1 MRVALLAIGALVA
14 CTSAD
19 AAFCRC
25 QPDQPCWPNEDKWAS
40 LNSSTD
46 GNLVKVTPFAL
57 PCHDPTFDA
66 EECSIAQ
73 EHTNSSTYRS
83 SDPGALQWSNWE
95 TWPEKDEQC
104 YIETPQSTPC
114 KQGRIPLLSVKV
126 KEAKHIQEAVKF
138 AAKYN
143 LKLVIKNSGHDFIG
157 RSSAPNSLQIFTHD
171 MKEISIVDDFVPTVP
186 VNTSAPPGTK
196 AVKLGAGVQLH
207 EMYSYLGSKGVM
219 VVAGTANTVGITG
232 GYIQGGGHSLLG
244 WLHGMASD
252 NALEFEVVLADGSL
266 IVANDYQNSD
276 VFFALRG
283 GGGGSFGVVVSATVK
298 AHPNYPT
305 VVATL
310 NYTTPVGASYWDGV
324 GALQKHILEINDKG
338 GSGFYGLIP
347 NTPISDTQTVSALV
361 FMATFVNQTD
371 TKAIEQL
378 MAPVKSDIK
387 NAIGAEP
394 YSDIAALPTMSTL
407 YSSLLQGDDTTG
419 HQMRLATRLLSR
431 QFYESGNHTKLTSA
445 LSTIAYGPAD
455 GIVGA
460 FVAGGQVSENRNI
473 DSGLNP
479 AWRDTM
485 VHLIAAHYMSPEMT
499 FDEQKAFEAN
509 ITNTEVPLLRSLEPG
524 EMGAYVNEADADE
537 TDFQQSFWGEN
548 YPRLQEIKASRDPDD
563 LFIARKGI
571 GSEKWDDSGLCRA

>member
-73 EHTNSSTYRS
+73 EHSNSSTYRS

-138 AAKYN
+138 AAKHN

-171 MKEISIVDDFVPTVP
+171 MKEISIVDEFVPTVP
-186 VNTSAPPGTK
+186 VNTGTPPSTK

-276 VFFALRG
+276 LFFALRG

-371 TKAIEQL
+371 TKAVEQL

-394 YSDIAALPTMSTL
+394 YSDIAALPTLSTL

-460 FVAGGQVSENRNI
+460 FVAGGQVSKNRNI

-485 VHLIAAHYMSPEMT
+485 VHL
-499 FDEQKAFEAN
+499 
-509 ITNTEVPLLRSLEPG
+509 
-524 EMGAYVNEADADE
+524 
-537 TDFQQSFWGEN
+537 
-548 YPRLQEIKASRDPDD
+548 
-563 LFIARKGI
+563 
-571 GSEKWDDSGLCRA
+571 